1 MNTTTTA
8 IMFLEFYRADG
19 SWIGAAAAG
28 AELQGEFEKA
38 DKIAFEGRI
47 ELVTHD
53 ENGDLVE

>member
-1 MNTTTTA
+1 MNTTA

-28 AELQGEFEKA
+28 AELQGEFAHA
-38 DKIAFEGRI
+38 DRIAFEGRV
-47 ELVTHD
+47 ELVTYD